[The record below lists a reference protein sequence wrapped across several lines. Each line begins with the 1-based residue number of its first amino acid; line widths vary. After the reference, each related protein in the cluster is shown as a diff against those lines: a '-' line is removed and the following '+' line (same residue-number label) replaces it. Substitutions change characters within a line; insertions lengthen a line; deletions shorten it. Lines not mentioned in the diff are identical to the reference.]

1 MKLFIMIGSINMA
14 LAVAI
19 GAFGAH
25 GLAGKVTEKMLQ
37 NWNTGAHYHII
48 HALALLAIGLLMSK
62 INGSTSLLNIGGWL
76 IVAGILFF
84 SGSLYAMVLTG
95 VKTWGAITPIGGVAF
110 IAGWI
115 LVAVT
120 AAKHL

>member
-1 MKLFIMIGSINMA
+1 MKLFIMLGSINMA

-62 INGSTSLLNIGGWL
+62 INGSSSFLNIGGWL

>member
-1 MKLFIMIGSINMA
+1 MKLFIMLGSINMA

-62 INGSTSLLNIGGWL
+62 INGSSSLLNIGGWL